1 MGSQK
6 SDTTRQLNTHT
17 PLYAFHLFLSQIYY
31 CGINII
37 FFMLYVLLFEV
48 CVDKIKSQNIDR
60 VISNNFSLLEKF
72 FKITGD
78 TFVFTHLI
86 FHYLHF

>member
-1 MGSQK
+1 
-6 SDTTRQLNTHT
+6 
-17 PLYAFHLFLSQIYY
+17 
-31 CGINII
+31 
-37 FFMLYVLLFEV
+37 MLYVLLFEV

-78 TFVFTHLI
+78 TSVFTHLI
-86 FHYLHF
+86 FLYLHFLIKNNHKI